1 MLLQIQKIGDLYFT
15 TENFVP
21 SAGQIFFAKFC
32 FSIYLIS
39 LIFTTIYCLFQ
50 LQLWLKYRKYR
61 KAHPTDPALP
71 IIADADLP
79 IVTVQLPM
87 FNEMYVAE
95 KLIDVIAR
103 FDYPKDKLEIHILDD
118 STDETQSIAANK
130 VKEYKDLGYKI
141 EYIHRTNRQGYK
153 AGALKEGMD
162 QATGEFLAIFDA
174 DFEPHPDFLRKTIPY
189 FLTDPKIGVVQTRW
203 EHSNENYSMITKL
216 QALQLNVHFTVEQ
229 MGRSAGEYLLQF
241 NGTAGVWRRK
251 TIEDAGGWEA
261 DTLTED
267 LDLSYRA
274 QMCGYRILYLEKLGS
289 PAELPAEMNALKGQ
303 QHRWMKG
310 GAESAKKLLP
320 SVWKSKVLTF
330 WQKMQ
335 ASGHLVSSSLFL
347 FVFLLGVMSVPVMHT
362 MHWIGIPKKFFSWF
376 MAGFLSMVI
385 VYYTANI
392 NADIKGTS
400 KEKLFWRFLGLYP
413 LFLCL
418 SMGLA
423 FHNTIAVVQGW
434 WGKKSEFVR
443 TPKFNIRNIT
453 DNVKK
458 GNYIKTK
465 LKWPTIM
472 EGVLCLYFIL
482 GILDGI
488 IWNNTEFLIFHIMLA
503 LGYGSICFYSIKHMN
518 LKA

>member
-1 MLLQIQKIGDLYFT
+1 MLLQIKKLGDYYFT
-15 TENFVP
+15 TDNFVP
-21 SAGQIFFAKFC
+21 SDGQVLFAKIC

-50 LQLWLKYRKYR
+50 LQLWIKYRKYR
-61 KAHPTDPALP
+61 KEHPTDPPLP
-71 IIADADLP
+71 VIKDADLP
-79 IVTVQLPM
+79 VVTVQLPM

-95 KLIDVIAR
+95 KLIDVITK
-103 FDYPKDKLEIHILDD
+103 FDYPKDKLEIHVLDD
-118 STDETQSIAANK
+118 STDDTQTIAANK
-130 VKEYKDLGYKI
+130 VQEYKNKGFNI

-153 AGALKEGMD
+153 AGALKEGMEK
-162 QATGEFLAIFDA
+162 ATGEFMAIFDA

-189 FLTDPKIGVVQTRW
+189 FLTDPTIGVVQTRW
-203 EHSNENYSMITKL
+203 EHSNEDYSMITKL

-229 MGRSAGEYLLQF
+229 MGRSAGNFLLQF

-251 TIEDAGGWEA
+251 TIDDAGGWEA

-274 QMCGYRILYLEKLGS
+274 QMKGYRILYLEKLGS

-320 SVWKSKVLTF
+320 SVWKSNSLTF

-335 ASGHLVSSSLFL
+335 ATGHLVSSSLFL
-347 FVFLLGVMSVPVMHT
+347 FVFLLGVASVPVMHT

-392 NADIKGTS
+392 KADIKGVS

-423 FHNTIAVVQGW
+423 LHNAIAVIQGW

-443 TPKFNIRNIT
+443 TPKFNIRNVT
-453 DNVKK
+453 DSVKK
-458 GNYIKTK
+458 GNYIKAK

-472 EGVLCLYFIL
+472 EGVLCIYFTL
-482 GILDGI
+482 GVLDGI

-503 LGYGSICFYSIKHMN
+503 LGYGSICYYSIKHMN
-518 LKA
+518 MK